1 MMAEVYERKADK
13 ANAIKWY
20 SNALPLAPNPNYENC
35 LGKRIERIKEI
46 TLLIN

>member
-20 SNALPLAPNPNYENC
+20 SNALPLASKPEYENC
-35 LGKRIERIKEI
+35 IGKTNRRIKEI